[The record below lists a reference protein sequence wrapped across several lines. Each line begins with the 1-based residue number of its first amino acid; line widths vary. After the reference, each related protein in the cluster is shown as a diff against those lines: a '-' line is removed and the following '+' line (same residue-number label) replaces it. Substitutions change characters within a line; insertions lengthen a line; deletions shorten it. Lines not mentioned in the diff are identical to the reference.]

1 MDLISLSEQGLY
13 VAAGD
18 FYIDPWQPVKQAVLT
33 HAHADHTYRGSKNY
47 LVSKEG
53 ERLFRS
59 RLWNE
64 GNIETLAYGEARSI
78 NGVKVSFHPAGH
90 VLGSSQ
96 VRVEYK
102 GEVWVASGDYK
113 LTPDPTCTPFEHVKC
128 HTFITEA
135 TFGLPIYRWTPPDIL
150 FSHVSEWWR
159 GNAEKGKASV
169 IFAYSLGKAQR
180 IMKSVDASIG
190 KIFTHGAVEKLTE
203 EYRLSGVELPL
214 TRYVGAVENKKDF
227 AGSLVIA
234 PPSAQDTPWLR
245 KFGNHS
251 TAFAS
256 GWMRIRGARRR
267 RAVDRGFILSDHAD
281 WDELLKAIAETQ
293 AEKILVTHGSTEPL
307 IRYLQNQGVD
317 ARPLKTKYVD
327 DSPEMELA
335 GTEIDEE

>member
-18 FYIDPWQPVKQAVLT
+18 FYIDPWQPVEKAVLT

-53 ERLFRS
+53 ERLFRT

-64 GNIETLAYGEARSI
+64 GNIETMPYGETRSI

-150 FSHVSEWWR
+150 FADINEWWR

-180 IMKSVDASIG
+180 IMKGVDASIG
-190 KIFTHGAVEKLTE
+190 RIFTHGAVERLTE
-203 EYRLSGVELPL
+203 EYRLSGVELPP
-214 TRYVGAVENKKDF
+214 TQYVGAVENKKDF
-227 AGSLVIA
+227 IGSLIIA

-267 RAVDRGFILSDHAD
+267 RAVDRGFIMSDHAD
-281 WDELLKAIAETQ
+281 WDELLTAISATE

-307 IRYLQNQGVD
+307 VRYLQNLGVD
-317 ARPLKTKYVD
+317 ARPLKTKYVG
-327 DSPEMELA
+327 DSPEMELS
-335 GTEIDEE
+335 GNEGEE

>member
-18 FYIDPWQPVKQAVLT
+18 FYIDPWKPVERAVLT

-64 GNIETLAYGEARSI
+64 GNIEALSYGETRVI
-78 NGVKVSFHPAGH
+78 NGVKVSFHSAGH

-102 GEVWVASGDYK
+102 GEIWVASGDYK
-113 LTPDPTCTPFEHVKC
+113 LTKDPTCAPFEHVKC

-150 FSHVSEWWR
+150 FADVNDWWR
-159 GNAEKGKASV
+159 ANAEKGKASV

-190 KIFTHGAVEKLTE
+190 KIYTHGAVERLTQ
-203 EYRLSGVELPL
+203 EYRESGVELPP
-214 TRYVGAVENKKDF
+214 TEYVGAVENKKDF
-227 AGSLVIA
+227 IGSLVVA

-245 KFGNHS
+245 KFGNAS

-281 WDELLKAIAETQ
+281 WDELLTAISKTQ
-293 AEKILVTHGSTEPL
+293 AEKILVTHGTTEPL
-307 IRYLQNQGVD
+307 VRYLRNQGVD
-317 ARPLKTKYVD
+317 ARPLKTRYAGE
-327 DSPEMELA
+327 SPEMGLA